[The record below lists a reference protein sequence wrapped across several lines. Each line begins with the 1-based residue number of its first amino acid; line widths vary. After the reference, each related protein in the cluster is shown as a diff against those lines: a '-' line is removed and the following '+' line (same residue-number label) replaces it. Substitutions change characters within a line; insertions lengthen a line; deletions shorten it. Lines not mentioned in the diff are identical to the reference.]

1 MQTMTINGEKIPV
14 IVSSTYLVDLGP
26 LPAAD
31 RPVWLARFRAALR
44 ESGAEIW
51 QLPVPVDLVASGRY
65 GRTVL
70 RIWAPDP
77 DRALFAAEGRMDGA
91 PKVVAL

>member
-1 MQTMTINGEKIPV
+1 
-14 IVSSTYLVDLGP
+14 
-26 LPAAD
+26 
-31 RPVWLARFRAALR
+31 
-44 ESGAEIW
+44 
-51 QLPVPVDLVASGRY
+51 VDLVASGRY